1 MTNLMD
7 LSGKKVVVT
16 GGAGFIG
23 SHIVDGLLAIG
34 TEVVVIDDLSTG
46 SKDNIKHVHDKIKFV
61 QGSITNV
68 DLLKEFFKGAYA
80 VIHQA
85 AIPSVPKSIEFPLDT
100 QHANIVGTLSVF
112 LAARDTGVDRVVYA
126 SSSSVYGDTPGLP
139 RVETMPTS
147 PLSPYAV
154 QKNTGEMY
162 GKVFNSIY
170 GLKTIGLRYFN
181 IFGPRQNPNSPYS
194 AVIPKFIK
202 LIKSGETPVIFGDGE
217 HTRDFTYVE
226 NVVQAN
232 IGALR
237 TRQGFGEAYNIAG
250 GKQISLNDL
259 VKKINAE
266 LGTSVSALYVPPRDG
281 DVKDSLADVS
291 KAQRVLGF
299 KQEVLFD
306 EGLKRTINSI

>member
-1 MTNLMD
+1 MD

-68 DLLKEFFKGAYA
+68 DLLKEVFKGAYA

>member
-1 MTNLMD
+1 MD